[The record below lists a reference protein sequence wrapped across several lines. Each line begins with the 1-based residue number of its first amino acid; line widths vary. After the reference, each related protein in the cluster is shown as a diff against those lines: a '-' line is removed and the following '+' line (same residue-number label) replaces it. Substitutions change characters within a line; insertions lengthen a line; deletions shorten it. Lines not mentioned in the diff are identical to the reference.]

1 MEKNH
6 LVKEVFDVVS
16 PRYDL
21 MNDIMSLGTHRVL
34 KRIFRESTGVHPGN
48 SVLDVAGGTGDISLL
63 LAPVVGLNGSI
74 TILDI
79 NESMLR
85 RGRDRLLN
93 AGFASVQYV
102 IADAESMPILN
113 ETYDCVTVAFGIR
126 NMSHMD
132 IALAECWRVLKP
144 GGRLSVLEFSHP
156 EIDSLRVLFNIY
168 RQTWP
173 VIGRLVVGDSH
184 PYRYLVESIDRHPSA
199 RAMDLFLESAGFQ
212 TSTHQSLLGG
222 IVTIHRGVK

>member
-1 MEKNH
+1 MEKTQ
-6 LVKEVFDVVS
+6 LVNEVFDVAS

-21 MNDIMSLGTHRVL
+21 MNDIMSFGTHRFL
-34 KRIFRESTGVHPGN
+34 KSIFRESTGVHPGN
-48 SVLDVAGGTGDISLL
+48 NVLDVAGGTGDISLL
-63 LAPVVGLNGSI
+63 LAPVVGSQGSI

-85 RGRDRLLN
+85 QGRDRLLD
-93 AGFASVQYV
+93 AGFASVNY
-102 IADAESMPILN
+102 ILADAESMPISD
-113 ETYDCVTVAFGIR
+113 ESYDCITIAFGIR

-132 IALAECWRVLKP
+132 VALAECWRVLRV

-156 EIDSLRVLFNIY
+156 KIDSLRVLFNIY

-173 VIGRLVVGDSH
+173 VIGQFVVGDSN

-199 RAMDLFLESAGFQ
+199 EAMDMFLESAGFRA
-212 TSTHQSLLGG
+212 SVHHSLLGG

>member
-1 MEKNH
+1 MEKTH
-6 LVKEVFDVVS
+6 LVNEVFDVAS

-21 MNDIMSLGTHRVL
+21 MNDIMSFGTHRFL
-34 KRIFRESTGVHPGN
+34 KSIFRESTGVHPGN
-48 SVLDVAGGTGDISLL
+48 NVLDVAGGTGDISLL
-63 LAPVVGLNGSI
+63 LAPVVGSEGSI

-85 RGRDRLLN
+85 QGRDRLLD
-93 AGFASVQYV
+93 AGFASVNY
-102 IADAESMPILN
+102 ILANAESMPISD
-113 ETYDCVTVAFGIR
+113 ESYDCITIAFGIR

-132 IALAECWRVLKP
+132 VALAECWRVLRA

-156 EIDSLRVLFNIY
+156 KIDSLRVLFNIY

-173 VIGRLVVGDSH
+173 VIGQFVVGDSH

-199 RAMDLFLESAGFQ
+199 EAMDMFLESAGFRACI
-212 TSTHQSLLGG
+212 HHSLLGG

>member
-1 MEKNH
+1 MEKTH
-6 LVKEVFDVVS
+6 LVREVFDVVS

-21 MNDIMSLGTHRVL
+21 MNDIMSLGTHRFL

-48 SVLDVAGGTGDISLL
+48 NVLDVAGGTGDISLL
-63 LAPVVGLNGSI
+63 LAPVVGSNGSI

-102 IADAESMPILN
+102 LADAESMPIPN
-113 ETYDCVTVAFGIR
+113 EMYDCVTVAFGIR

-132 IALAECWRVLKP
+132 IALAECWRVLKV

-156 EIDSLRVLFNIY
+156 ELDSLRVLFNIY

-173 VIGRLVVGDSH
+173 VIGRLVVGDSN

-199 RAMDLFLESAGFQ
+199 RAMDLFLESAGFR
-212 TSTHQSLLGG
+212 TCTHHSLLGG

>member
-1 MEKNH
+1 MEKTQ
-6 LVKEVFDVVS
+6 LVNEVFDVAS

-21 MNDIMSLGTHRVL
+21 MNDIMSFGTHRFL
-34 KRIFRESTGVHPGN
+34 KSIFRESTGVHPGN
-48 SVLDVAGGTGDISLL
+48 NVLDVAGGTGDISQL
-63 LAPVVGLNGSI
+63 LAPVVGSQGSI

-85 RGRDRLLN
+85 QGRDRLLD
-93 AGFASVQYV
+93 AGFASVNY
-102 IADAESMPILN
+102 ILADAESMPISD
-113 ETYDCVTVAFGIR
+113 ESYDCITIAFGIR

-132 IALAECWRVLKP
+132 VALAECWRVLRV

-156 EIDSLRVLFNIY
+156 KIDSLRVLFNIY

-173 VIGRLVVGDSH
+173 VIGQFVVGDSN

-199 RAMDLFLESAGFQ
+199 EAMDMFLESAGFRACV
-212 TSTHQSLLGG
+212 HHSLLGG